1 LQPYFILL
9 WINVFGIPKAITLYE
24 RIAKIA
30 TSMHYIFCWQSTK
43 ICFEFKNKIILKKII
58 IYTDGSCI
66 GNPGPGGWAFLVLDL
81 SDEKIKTSSKKII
94 HHSDFSFH
102 TTNNRM
108 EMTAI
113 LEALKFSQESFSDYL
128 IELNSDSNLLIQTLN
143 QGWKRKANLDLW
155 SEIDRYRKNLHI
167 KYFWVKAHA
176 DDKYNN
182 LCDEYAQNASAKA
195 AKLLKKNPQLAEDAK
210 LVHAAVVEKNSIKKI
225 TKSSESKKSDRSS
238 SDQTS
243 FF

>member
-1 LQPYFILL
+1 
-9 WINVFGIPKAITLYE
+9 
-24 RIAKIA
+24 
-30 TSMHYIFCWQSTK
+30 
-43 ICFEFKNKIILKKII
+43 LKKIV

-66 GNPGPGGWAFLVLDL
+66 GNPGPGGWAFLLINI
-81 SDEKIKTSSKKII
+81 SDGKKLTSQKKII
-94 HHSDFSFH
+94 HRSDFSYH

-108 EMTAI
+108 EMMAI
-113 LEALKFSQESFSDYL
+113 LEALKFSQENFPEYL

-155 SEIDRYRKNLHI
+155 SEIDRFRNKLQI

-176 DDKYNN
+176 DDQYNN
-182 LCDEYAQNASAKA
+182 LCDEYAQKASAKA
-195 AKLLKKNPQLAEDAK
+195 AKLLLKNPQIVEQAK
-210 LVHAAVVEKNSIKKI
+210 LDHANIVEKHSSKKPNS
-225 TKSSESKKSDRSS
+225 SKKSDQNT